1 MMTADTTTRT
11 TSANRS
17 TTTGL
22 SSRYRN
28 AHRCLMA
35 VLIAVTVYATG
46 MVLAGS
52 TVAIRLFDVLQFGPN
67 ARGLDA
73 KGVDY
78 AIFAF
83 GVLGAVL
90 IGWMILLAAM
100 ADLAVHQDRSVRIQ
114 ARSSMAR
121 SVAFWFV
128 WDTGFSLATG
138 EWQHAAFNVPFVTL
152 LMGPLYVMMC
162 NDNNDV
168 DAGGRKEQ

>member
-1 MMTADTTTRT
+1 
-11 TSANRS
+11 
-17 TTTGL
+17 
-22 SSRYRN
+22 
-28 AHRCLMA
+28 
-35 VLIAVTVYATG
+35 

-52 TVAIRLFDVLQFGPN
+52 TSTLRLFDTLQFGPN
-67 ARGLDA
+67 TRGLDA

-78 AIFAF
+78 AIF

-90 IGWMILLAAM
+90 IGWMVLLAAM
-100 ADLAVHQDRSVRIQ
+100 ADFAVHQDRSVRSQ
-114 ARSSMAR
+114 TRSSMAR

-152 LMGPLYVMMC
+152 LMGPLYVMIC
-162 NDNNDV
+162 NDTNDV

>member
-1 MMTADTTTRT
+1 MMSADTSTRT
-11 TSANRS
+11 TSTS
-17 TTTGL
+17 L
-22 SSRYRN
+22 SRRYRN
-28 AHRCLMA
+28 AHRCLLA
-35 VLIAVTVYATG
+35 VLIAVTLYATG

-52 TVAIRLFDVLQFGPN
+52 TMAIRLFDTLQFGPN

-73 KGVDY
+73 KGIGY

-90 IGWMILLAAM
+90 IGWMVLLAGV
-100 ADLAVHQDRSVRIQ
+100 ADFAVHQDRSVRSQ

-138 EWQHAAFNVPFVTL
+138 EWQHAAFNVPFVTA

-168 DAGGRKEQ
+168 DVGGNKEQ